1 MEEEIKK
8 FLDEMYRKYK
18 NITDE
23 DGKLKREM
31 NTTIY
36 DFLYDNR
43 SKIDN
48 LPTTD
53 IKAIETYAIK
63 LSNQFDDKWVGFAFL
78 HSVTFAL

>member
-1 MEEEIKK
+1 MEQEINK

-43 SKIDN
+43 SKIYN

-53 IKAIETYAIK
+53 IKATDKYAIK
-63 LSNQFDDKWVGFAFL
+63 LKQMEKFYMYQEKNLQNK
-78 HSVTFAL
+78 